1 MRKKLL
7 VFLLSTISLI
17 GFAIEDN
24 IRPNPV
30 DSIRHYENPEVT
42 VFATRIAT
50 PLKKVP
56 MKIEL
61 IQKMDIQNSG
71 YTDLASLLKNN
82 SSLDVIQYTGF
93 LSNIGVR
100 GFIPS
105 GKYTNILI
113 DGIPTGSAGNISTL
127 AIDGVHQIE
136 VLKGPFSAA
145 YGTNAMGGIVNI
157 VSERNTGDIKGRLS
171 GSTGSF
177 AQSNI
182 AFAIGGKVSKG
193 LSFDA
198 NLAMRKQG
206 TDYRTGTKYALKLTP
221 MEKAILDPDTEGILM
236 KGSNFEIFNGR
247 GRIGYDFSPSWT
259 LDLNGSF
266 FKGNEIPTG
275 GSIWGVYGEG
285 KKDLSR
291 YSSSLNLKG
300 RIQNHYLRFTPYY
313 NVEYSNDY
321 NNNSEVE
328 FISSAITQH
337 TTGMM
342 AQDRFTIGA
351 HDFSF
356 GIDLG
361 NYKKN
366 TRSYKDKDVEGVPYE
381 PGYSTKNYAT
391 YAQAN
396 LNFIEDRL
404 NISAGGRLDYF
415 IFNLAENK
423 FMKLDAKKE
432 TFFTASPNIG
442 LKYEVIKGLSAHST
456 FGMGFSVPDAYQKSG
471 EYEGTFGKTRGNR
484 DLKPER
490 SRTIDLGLGYN
501 NHQAGIYSDITYF
514 YTSQKDFIINSSFQE
529 NGETIKTFENA
540 NRAKMSGL
548 EAVIS
553 YDLGSIW
560 NYDFSLRAFMN
571 ATFMFDYKL
580 QKKSEDGKAT
590 DWETMPYVR
599 QQNIT
604 FGIEYQSAKGLE
616 WAFKGRFSGRRVEQ
630 NWYSYYPTVRPTLQ
644 ELAKKEQPDLAALG
658 MLLHPKSLTFDSSL
672 FYNINSNLRA
682 GVNILNI
689 FDENYSDKDGY
700 NLPGRS
706 FLFNMIY
713 SF

>member
-1 MRKKLL
+1 
-7 VFLLSTISLI
+7 
-17 GFAIEDN
+17 
-24 IRPNPV
+24 
-30 DSIRHYENPEVT
+30 
-42 VFATRIAT
+42 
-50 PLKKVP
+50 

-82 SSLDVIQYTGF
+82 SSLDVILYTGF

-100 GFIPS
+100 GFKPG

-127 AIDGVHQIE
+127 AMDGVHQIE

-247 GRIGYDFSPSWT
+247 GRIGYDFSASWT

-300 RIQNHYLRFTPYY
+300 SIQNHYLRFTPYY

-366 TRSYKDKDVEGVPYE
+366 TRSYKDKDVEGAPYQ

-471 EYEGTFGKTRGNR
+471 EYEGPFGKTRGNR

-490 SRTIDLGLGYN
+490 SSTIDLGLGYN
-501 NHQAGIYSDITYF
+501 NYQAGIYSDITYF
-514 YTSQKDFIINSSFQE
+514 YTKQKDFIIDSTFEE
-529 NGETIKTFENA
+529 NGETIKTFANA
-540 NRAKMSGL
+540 DRAKMSGL

-630 NWYSYYPTVRPTLQ
+630 NWYSFFPTVRPTLQ

-658 MLLHPKSLTFDSSL
+658 MLLLPKSLTFDSSL

-689 FDENYSDKDGY
+689 FDENYSDIDGY